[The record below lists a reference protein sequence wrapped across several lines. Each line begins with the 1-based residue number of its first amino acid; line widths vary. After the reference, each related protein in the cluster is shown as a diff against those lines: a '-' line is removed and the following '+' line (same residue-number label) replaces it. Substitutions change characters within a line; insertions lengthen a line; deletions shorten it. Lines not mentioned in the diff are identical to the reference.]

1 MWRAS
6 EVDHFIHQSISGI
19 ERGQIGELV
28 YFCCVSD
35 YTKSPIRVSFII
47 PCLNE
52 ELSLPSVIQEI
63 QSSYSGSNFDYEIVV
78 ADNGSTDHSPQI
90 AIALG
95 ARVVHVPEKGYGS
108 ALIAGI
114 NSASGEFGVMG
125 DADGSYTFGDALPMI
140 ELLAKGYDLVIGNRF
155 DGGIAQGAMPPLHK
169 YLGNP
174 ILSFLGKLFFRI
186 PVNDFHCG
194 LRAFNRK
201 NIVELNLDSKGME
214 FASEMIVSA
223 SRAKLRIAEVPVT
236 LKKDLRNRPPHL
248 KTWSDGWRHLKYL
261 LSQTPGW
268 VFLAPALVLFIG
280 ALTMLSLSIVGPI
293 ERAGIGIS
301 YRTSIIVGSL
311 ATLSTSFSWA
321 FVLGRE
327 IIGNGFQ
334 KYPKKFL
341 EGSIAC
347 SALLII
353 WGFSLFVTQFLEWRT
368 SGFSTQPLGRPLIQL
383 ISGAA
388 LVSIGGISL
397 SSTLI
402 LGLVR
407 KNKQ

>member
-1 MWRAS
+1 
-6 EVDHFIHQSISGI
+6 
-19 ERGQIGELV
+19 
-28 YFCCVSD
+28 
-35 YTKSPIRVSFII
+35 
-47 PCLNE
+47 
-52 ELSLPSVIQEI
+52 
-63 QSSYSGSNFDYEIVV
+63 
-78 ADNGSTDHSPQI
+78 
-90 AIALG
+90 
-95 ARVVHVPEKGYGS
+95 
-108 ALIAGI
+108 
-114 NSASGEFGVMG
+114 
-125 DADGSYTFGDALPMI
+125 
-140 ELLAKGYDLVIGNRF
+140 
-155 DGGIAQGAMPPLHK
+155 MPPLHK